1 MLTYKEE
8 YKKYLNILKEN
19 PKKNNSLSLFIQ
31 KDYTKEISSLVNS
44 LKNNEDAF
52 NDLDKNVIS
61 MEQKSRI
68 LSENVSVIN
77 DTLNILY
84 NELLPKITEYD
95 QSYNDYIE
103 GKKVYKELN
112 NDASVIEKL
121 DAITSRNLNRKKK
134 VIELTN
140 EIDEILNKIKNK
152 ENDIKTFDFNKAAIS
167 NAAND
172 SDTVSSIE
180 NSNTVIWNT
189 LGENY
194 RVANTKISIEEYQKL
209 VKQNGVYQDSNS
221 SIYGDSCLAFAYI
234 HASNLASGNTTDR
247 AKDSLSYV
255 HAGEFKDFR
264 STNKDEVLSKIYDE
278 VNEGNPVVLQVNGNS
293 KGTVRHFVTVVGY
306 KDSVKNKKDIKESDL
321 LILDSWDGNVERMDT
336 NVSRFM
342 TTGEQ
347 THNNYSGYWLRVL
360 K

>member
-1 MLTYKEE
+1 MLGYKEE
-8 YKKYLNILKEN
+8 YKKYLNILKDN
-19 PKKNNSLSLFIQ
+19 PKNNNLSSLVQ
-31 KDYTKEISSLVNS
+31 NDYTKEISSLVKN
-44 LKNNEDAF
+44 LKDNEEAF
-52 NDLDKNVIS
+52 NNLDKTIPT
-61 MEQKSRI
+61 MEFKSKI
-68 LSENVSVIN
+68 LRENVGILN
-77 DTLNILY
+77 DTINILY
-84 NELLPKITEYD
+84 NELLPKIMEYD
-95 QSYNDYIE
+95 QSYNDYLE
-103 GKKVYKELN
+103 GKKIYKELN
-112 NDASVIEKL
+112 DKATVIEKL
-121 DAITSRNLNRKKK
+121 EEITSRNLERKKK
-134 VIELTN
+134 IIELTD
-140 EIDEILNKIKNK
+140 EIDKIISKLKNK
-152 ENDIKTFDFNKAAIS
+152 ENDIKLFESSTVVKSIAEDNYNS
-167 NAAND
+167 
-172 SDTVSSIE
+172 SLDTE
-180 NSNTVIWNT
+180 NSNTIIWNT

-255 HAGEFKDFR
+255 HAGEFTDFR

-293 KGTVRHFVTVVGY
+293 QGSVRHFVTVVGY
-306 KDSVKNKKDIKESDL
+306 KDSVKSKSDIKESDL